1 MCIYHTC
8 CTHHASN
15 YKICAIVRFFL
26 FWNESTLVIPFLFL
40 KHSFDIVCAEL
51 EFVLHSIPMVSTC
64 LKIPDTIFLT
74 LPATISIAP
83 LCTISLWTSVHCA
96 PNNTIKHMQ
105 YHSIHY
111 VYNGSIG
118 VSMSSYNYG
127 KNIFLICAFVLQNL
141 FLHFTNQVRKKPTG
155 IC

>member
-1 MCIYHTC
+1 M
-8 CTHHASN
+8 
-15 YKICAIVRFFL
+15 
-26 FWNESTLVIPFLFL
+26 
-40 KHSFDIVCAEL
+40 
-51 EFVLHSIPMVSTC
+51 LHSIPMVSTC

-105 YHSIHY
+105 CHPIHY

-127 KNIFLICAFVLQNL
+127 KKIFLICAFVLQNL
-141 FLHFTNQVRKKPTG
+141 FLHFTNQVRKKVMHARIDLTINEYVFFHGKREPEPDPNKQQLDTYFVSIGG
-155 IC
+155 IERMDSQNKPLKS